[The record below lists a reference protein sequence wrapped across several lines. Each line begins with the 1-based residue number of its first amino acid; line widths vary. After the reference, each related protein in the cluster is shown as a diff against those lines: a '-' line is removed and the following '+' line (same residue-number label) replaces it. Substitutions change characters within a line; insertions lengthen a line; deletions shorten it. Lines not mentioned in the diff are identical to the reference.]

1 MSSNEFRIVTRWQF
15 EAGISEIAAI
25 LGDPEGFPRWWG
37 DVYLEVRTLDSG
49 GADGIGQRIAVRSRG
64 WLPYRVNWIGTLVES
79 DAPHRWVIGAEGDL
93 TGRGT
98 WQLTQHGPVAEVTFD
113 WRVRAD
119 RPLFRVLAPVLGPVF
134 AWNHR
139 WAMERGGIL
148 LKREI
153 LRRRGVGAKLFGYRD
168 GSRTASE
175 RAVAR

>member
-1 MSSNEFRIVTRWQF
+1 MSSTEFRIITRWQF
-15 EAGISEIAAI
+15 EAGIGEIAAI
-25 LGDPEGFPRWWG
+25 LGDAESFPRWWS
-37 DVYLEVRTLDSG
+37 DVYLEVRTLDRG

-64 WLPYRVNWIGTLVES
+64 WLPYQVKWTGTLLET

-93 TGRGT
+93 TGRGA

-119 RPLFRVLAPVLGPVF
+119 RPLFRVLSPVLGALF

-139 WAMERGGIL
+139 WAMERGRIL

-153 LRRRGVGAKLFGYRD
+153 LRRRGVGARLFGYRHD
-168 GSRTASE
+168 GQNRSD
-175 RAVAR
+175 RALVQ